1 MGALA
6 EAINKN
12 SDLLGGIRASYLVQS
27 TGSSEI
33 KAGTVKGLNINGI
46 DIGDVIVDQAD
57 RDGNLVNAINKYTTE
72 TGVTASIENGRL
84 NLTSADGRG
93 ILVDASNAA
102 SASSVLGLTIAAGTG
117 PADNYQNYGRITLTS
132 LGANDIVV
140 RVYSGTG
147 ADGTFNNAINT
158 GASTQTYN
166 LRGVRGIFT
175 TDQID
180 AAGGFANAAKFSA
193 AGGTGKA
200 FGAGVT
206 TREGAM
212 LVMDI
217 AESAI
222 GLLDRIRSDIGSA
235 QQQLEVTLNN
245 ISVTQ
250 VNVKAAESGIR
261 DVDFGS
267 ESSNFSKQSILIQS
281 GSYALSQAN
290 AVQQNV
296 LRLLQ

>member
-1 MGALA
+1 
-6 EAINKN
+6 
-12 SDLLGGIRASYLVQS
+12 
-27 TGSSEI
+27 
-33 KAGTVKGLNINGI
+33 
-46 DIGDVIVDQAD
+46 
-57 RDGNLVNAINKYTTE
+57 
-72 TGVTASIENGRL
+72 
-84 NLTSADGRG
+84 
-93 ILVDASNAA
+93 
-102 SASSVLGLTIAAGTG
+102 
-117 PADNYQNYGRITLTS
+117 
-132 LGANDIVV
+132 
-140 RVYSGTG
+140 
-147 ADGTFNNAINT
+147 
-158 GASTQTYN
+158 
-166 LRGVRGIFT
+166 
-175 TDQID
+175 
-180 AAGGFANAAKFSA
+180 
-193 AGGTGKA
+193 
-200 FGAGVT
+200 
-206 TREGAM
+206 
-212 LVMDI
+212 MDI